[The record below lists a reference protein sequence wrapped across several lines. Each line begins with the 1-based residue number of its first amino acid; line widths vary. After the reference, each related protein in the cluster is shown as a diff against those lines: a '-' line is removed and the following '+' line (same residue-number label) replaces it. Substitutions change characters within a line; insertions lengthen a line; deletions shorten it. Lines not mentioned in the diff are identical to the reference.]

1 MNMGG
6 GGVSV
11 LFRVIKKTSR
21 ATVSFFLFFN
31 TRSSFSAR
39 SDGGTRGGVGGRGGG
54 LLFSRP
60 LYDVCTGPGIF
71 LFSLSAQLYT
81 TIEVGPGERGSA
93 LFMTPLLLRRLIFLF
108 AVNPSSPS
116 GNWVDGS
123 GNTLSRIQGTLLS
136 YQLTVKQLWYKIWV
150 QFGSH
155 KEE

>member
-31 TRSSFSAR
+31 TRSSFSPR

-71 LFSLSAQLYT
+71 FFLYRRSCTPQLRSVPAS
-81 TIEVGPGERGSA
+81 EG
-93 LFMTPLLLRRLIFLF
+93 LRC
-108 AVNPSSPS
+108 S
-116 GNWVDGS
+116 
-123 GNTLSRIQGTLLS
+123 
-136 YQLTVKQLWYKIWV
+136 
-150 QFGSH
+150 
-155 KEE
+155 

>member
-1 MNMGG
+1 MGG
-6 GGVSV
+6 WVSV

-39 SDGGTRGGVGGRGGG
+39 SDGGTRGGVGGGGIVFTAIVRC
-54 LLFSRP
+54 LHRP
-60 LYDVCTGPGIF
+60 AHF

-81 TIEVGPGERGSA
+81 TIEVGPGGRGSM

-136 YQLTVKQLWYKIWV
+136 YQLTIKQLWYKIWV